1 MTVAAQTPSASYTA
15 NGSTFVFALAAKVLT
30 ATDLKVYINSVLQTG
45 GYSVSGVGDAGGVT
59 VSFASPPASG
69 AVVTLKRELPIDRT
83 TDYPFGGTLSSDV
96 LDLDQDR
103 QTMILQQIADEVGRS
118 ITLPPGSTAS
128 AELPPAESN
137 QVIGWNASGTALE
150 NKSPSSVGVVIAGDV
165 GFTPSGSISATNVQ
179 AAIEEVAAEAGAAAP
194 LAISIKAAPYN
205 AVGDGTTD
213 DSAAFTAAEASAVKV
228 FYLPAGNYKV
238 NGVTLTKRYYGEGRL
253 FLDGEYY
260 GQEYSSITSGPSSI
274 DAANYGID
282 GDISHVQ
289 VSSHSLSS
297 AARNGLSA
305 FYFNAPTTPFFGRF
319 ANYAG
324 NSGIDAT
331 LMANVSVGA
340 SSVVVNSVPVG
351 LVNGVQ
357 FGLTTGANPG
367 SVAETKTVTNVA
379 GNTITFSP
387 VTTNSYVVGDKI
399 AVNIRTMNQH
409 HFSEVNHYGGGDAY
423 CWTGRIAVWGTTNRQ
438 PGQKHYFATSTGG
451 VIGGDLYGGAAG
463 VYLTGTEFNLLDTTY
478 LGSSDISAIGQVWS
492 FNRTADARSAIST
505 TLSAGAS
512 VGATSIS
519 VTSATGFL
527 SSGGTVTITGAT
539 GVDTIPVSSVS
550 GTTVNLISSLQ
561 HAYSGGASVI
571 YQAQAYRTTLSSGA
585 SAGASSIVVANNTG
599 IIAGQSVLTI
609 TDGVLYS
616 INTVANV
623 AGTTITLGNTL
634 GATFL
639 AGAVVSI
646 QNETINP
653 YGNTWLGAI
662 YKSEASKSGDAVI
675 SAAGKW
681 KSGINLT
688 MADFSAFGQSAVQ
701 MKSGQRV
708 YFNSYY
714 AADVAGVALWGNVL
728 GDTYMQH
735 SPIQGTLQTFVGNAL
750 VAEASPTAY
759 FFRKPAECVGG
770 VNMPTNAA
778 IWFGGIGSSN
788 YLYHNGSY
796 LYYRAGGVDAI
807 AIDST
812 NTYISN
818 KPNLNGITNF
828 FNATV
833 STSATAGGALALPAT
848 PYTYLTISINGT
860 NYKVPVYNV

>member
-30 ATDLKVYINSVLQTG
+30 ATDVKVYINSVLQTG

-205 AVGDGTTD
+205 AVGDGSTD

-319 ANYAG
+319 SNFSG

-331 LMANVSVGA
+331 IMANISVGA
-340 SSVVVNSVPVG
+340 TSLVVNAVPG
-351 LVNGVQ
+351 GFINGASM
-357 FGLTTGANPG
+357 GITTGSNPSG
-367 SVAETKTVTNVA
+367 VTETKTITNVT
-379 GNTITFSP
+379 GNTITFTP
-387 VTTNSYVVGDKI
+387 ATTNAYVAGDKVT
-399 AVNIRTMNQH
+399 ANLRTMNQH
-409 HFSEVNHYGGGDAY
+409 HFSEVNHYGGGDSY
-423 CWTGRIAVWGTTNRQ
+423 CWTGRMAVWGTSNRQ

-492 FNRTADARSAIST
+492 FNRTSDTRAAINT

-512 VGATSIS
+512 IGATSIS

-527 SSGGTVTITGAT
+527 ASGGSVTITSAT
-539 GVDTIPVSSVS
+539 ATETIYISSVS
-550 GTTVNLISSLQ
+550 GTTVNLFSGLQ
-561 HAYSGGASVI
+561 YAYSAGAAVV
-571 YQAQAYRTTLSSGA
+571 YQAQSLRTTLSAGA
-585 SAGASSIVVANNTG
+585 SAGATSISVASASG
-599 IIAGQSVLTI
+599 IVAGASVLTI
-609 TDGVLYS
+609 TNGASYS
-616 INTVANV
+616 VNTVSNV
-623 AGTTITLGNTL
+623 SGTTITLGNVL
-634 GATFL
+634 GATFSS
-639 AGAVVSI
+639 GASVTVT
-646 QNETINP
+646 NETVTP
-653 YGNTWLGAI
+653 YGNTWLGAV
-662 YKSEASKSGDAVI
+662 YKSEGTKPVD
-675 SAAGKW
+675 SAMSVVGKF
-681 KSGINLT
+681 KTGLNLT
-688 MADFSAFGQSAVQ
+688 MGDFSSFGQAAIQ
-701 MKSGQRV
+701 MRAGHRL
-708 YFNSYY
+708 YFNSHYS
-714 AADVAGVALWGNVL
+714 ADIAGVSLWGNVL

-735 SPIQGTLQTFVGNAL
+735 SQQLSTLQTFVGNSL
-750 VAEASPTAY
+750 IAEASSTAY
-759 FFRKPAECVGG
+759 IFRKPVDCQGG
-770 VNMPTNAA
+770 VSLPTSGAL
-778 IWFGGIGSSN
+778 WFGGVGSGS
-788 YLYHNGSY
+788 YWYHSGSY
-796 LYYRAGGVDAI
+796 LYYRTGGTDVI
-807 AIDST
+807 AIDGT

-818 KPNLNGITNF
+818 KPNLNGVVNF
-828 FNATV
+828 FNSTV
-833 STSATAGGALALPAT
+833 SSTASPGAASSMPSF
-848 PYTYLTISINGT
+848 PQTYLTISINGAQ
-860 NYKVPVYNV
+860 YKIACFNV